1 MGISIFDKPLIFAK
15 DTLFL
20 AKKAARM
27 TAYLVLKNN
36 PQYAVPVA
44 LALGPIY
51 DAIAKGTAAA
61 AVKALIDS
69 GLARL
74 AQEVEDP
81 LVQAEIAD
89 LGSLIE
95 FEPTGD
101 NDQDLGKLKEVLDAF
116 RNGMDLAVKK

>member
-74 AQEVEDP
+74 AQEVKDP

-95 FEPTGD
+95 FESTGD

>member
-36 PQYAVPVA
+36 QQYAVPVA

-74 AQEVEDP
+74 AQEVKDP

-95 FEPTGD
+95 FESTGD

>member
-1 MGISIFDKPLIFAK
+1 MGISIFDKPLAFAK
-15 DTLFL
+15 DGLFL

-36 PQYAVPVA
+36 PQYAIPAA
-44 LALGPIY
+44 LVIGPIY
-51 DAIAKGTAAA
+51 EMISKGSTAA
-61 AVKALIDS
+61 AVKGAIDL

-74 AQEVEDP
+74 AKEVKDP

-89 LGSLIE
+89 LSSLIE

-101 NDQDLGKLKEVLDAF
+101 DGADLGKYKELLDAF
-116 RNGMDLAVKK
+116 KNGMDLAVK